1 MKKLLSLAVLSALI
15 CGTAASCGSSDSS
28 SSSSSSSESAT
39 EAPTEAATTEAAE
52 EATTEAAVAVA
63 VDDVEF
69 EDAVAAE
76 SGDAYLAIVDDQ
88 WWIQYWG
95 KNEDMLTYDAGVVP
109 ITGNGDYTVS
119 VTADTNGFRFDTTG
133 DVNDQYT
140 PSGLSFMSVMIKD
153 GETKFPGAVITVN
166 SVKIDGKELT
176 LSGKPY
182 TSSDDGIET
191 RANLYNEWVEPDK
204 LPEDA
209 RCADGPLYTGE
220 GDNLTPAANIGDYTP
235 QAVNKDDF
243 NNGWTTVEVN
253 FTVSGIE

>member
-1 MKKLLSLAVLSALI
+1 MI
-15 CGTAASCGSSDSS
+15 CGSVVSCGDKS
-28 SSSSSSSESAT
+28 SSSSSSSEAPT
-39 EAPTEAATTEAAE
+39 EAPTTEAATTEAAE

-76 SGDAYLAIVDDQ
+76 SGDAYLAIVDQQ

-95 KNEDMLTYDAGVVP
+95 KNEDLLTYDAGVVP

-133 DVNDQYT
+133 DASDQSV
-140 PSGLSFMSVMIKD
+140 PSGLGFMAVMIKD

-166 SVKIDGKELT
+166 SVKVDGKELELT
-176 LSGKPY
+176 GKPY

-191 RANLYNEWVEPDK
+191 RANLYNEWVAPDK

-220 GDNLTPAANIGDYTP
+220 GDNLTPAANIGEYTP
-235 QAVNKDDF
+235 QAVKPDDF

-253 FTVSGIE
+253 FTISGIA

>member
-1 MKKLLSLAVLSALI
+1 MKKLLSCLVLSAMI
-15 CGTAASCGSSDSS
+15 CGSVVSCGDKS
-28 SSSSSSSESAT
+28 SSSSSSSEAPT
-39 EAPTEAATTEAAE
+39 EAPTTEAATTEAAE

-76 SGDAYLAIVDDQ
+76 SGDAYLAIVDQQ

-95 KNEDMLTYDAGVVP
+95 KNEDLLTYDAGVVP

-133 DVNDQYT
+133 DASDQYV
-140 PSGLSFMSVMIKD
+140 PSGLGFMAVMIKD

-166 SVKIDGKELT
+166 SVKVDGKELELT
-176 LSGKPY
+176 GKPY

-191 RANLYNEWVEPDK
+191 RANLYNEWVAPDK

-220 GDNLTPAANIGDYTP
+220 GDNLTPAANIGEYTP
-235 QAVNKDDF
+235 QAVKPDDF

-253 FTVSGIE
+253 FTISGIA